1 MYCGIPTEFSEIV
14 VLSDLGVSIVKI
26 PRKVREKIMK
36 VSEMLQNVAPLVNL
50 TTKFA
55 LKRAVNGF
63 EK

>member
-36 VSEMLQNVAPLVNL
+36 VSEMLQNVAPLVKL